1 MWQYNNTSELYHFGI
16 KGMKWGVRRYQNADG
31 SLTPAGK
38 KRQQKDEQKAAKK
51 EVKTL
56 ARGLARSG
64 QAGNLAS
71 VAVMSKFDPKDYE
84 KAAYLMNSG
93 RLLVQAKL
101 KKNYAERSVDVY
113 IGGEKT
119 PTIRAQLL
127 DGENFSAKFINKAD
141 QTRYDDFVKYYND
154 RK

>member
-38 KRQQKDEQKAAKK
+38 KRLQKDEQKAAKK

-84 KAAYLMNSG
+84 KAANLMNSG

>member
-84 KAAYLMNSG
+84 EAANLMNSG

>member
-1 MWQYNNTSELYHFGI
+1 M
-16 KGMKWGVRRYQNADG
+16 
-31 SLTPAGK
+31 
-38 KRQQKDEQKAAKK
+38 
-51 EVKTL
+51 

-84 KAAYLMNSG
+84 KAANLMNSG

-113 IGGEKT
+113 IGGEKKNT
-119 PTIRAQLL
+119 NHSSPTSGRR
-127 DGENFSAKFINKAD
+127 KFFC
-141 QTRYDDFVKYYND
+141 QVY
-154 RK
+154 